1 MYYEDCIAVVKGK
14 GAKFG
19 LLCKLTED
27 PYENP
32 EITKQLD
39 ASGIADFM
47 DADPHWLPGL
57 FAVFCDEKGKAMR
70 LVEKYEQRAFID
82 GSYVDE
88 GILHISFRAGD
99 EIADFWQEFCDSC
112 GFEFIESYIE

>member
-1 MYYEDCIAVVKGK
+1 
-14 GAKFG
+14 
-19 LLCKLTED
+19 
-27 PYENP
+27 
-32 EITKQLD
+32 
-39 ASGIADFM
+39 
-47 DADPHWLPGL
+47 
-57 FAVFCDEKGKAMR
+57 MR
-70 LVEKYEQRAFID
+70 LVEKYGQRAFID